1 MFSLFF
7 LGNTGKILALST
19 SGLKRSSHVS
29 TEYPIVGTE
38 EVEIEVE
45 TRKWSS
51 SSDQAANEARKSH
64 KKSRSLGYFK
74 RPGFLSTKDHMELEP
89 IPGTSESSSDL
100 PRPCSSEINVPS
112 DNTDGVEFL
121 ATSVSAEG
129 VLDHRF

>member
-1 MFSLFF
+1 M
-7 LGNTGKILALST
+7 
-19 SGLKRSSHVS
+19 
-29 TEYPIVGTE
+29 EYPIVDTE
-38 EVEIEVE
+38 EVEIEIE

-64 KKSRSLGYFK
+64 KKSHSLGYFK

-100 PRPCSSEINVPS
+100 PRPSSSEVNVPS
-112 DNTDGVEFL
+112 DNTDGVELL